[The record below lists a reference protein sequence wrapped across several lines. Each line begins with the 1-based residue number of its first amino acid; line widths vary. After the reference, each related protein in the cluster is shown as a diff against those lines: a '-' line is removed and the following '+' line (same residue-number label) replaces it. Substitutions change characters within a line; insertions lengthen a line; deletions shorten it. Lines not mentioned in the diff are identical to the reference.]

1 MSIVNTFSLQ
11 SNRQIKINFDG
22 GDLSSDAGLLLIK
35 EFISKLGIERLLN
48 RSFKTNDSAVFR
60 YHTDRDNLLQ
70 MIYMIMAGY
79 FEDDASDE
87 LTKDPVFKA
96 VLEKSA
102 LASQPTVSRFFNRM
116 DEDTLKQFQEISQ
129 ILRKRIYSIQMPQ
142 AVILDLDSTLLAAY
156 GKQEGRAFNFHY
168 RSNGY
173 HPLVCYAGITGD
185 LIKIQL
191 RDGAAYS
198 CTGVTNFLQPI
209 LDEYLNDYPTIHLLL
224 RGDSGF
230 ATPDLYKQCEEN
242 GTSYVIRLMENFIK
256 ESKSGFDFSAVS
268 SHNRI
273 VNANRVQVHALAYNI
288 FNWFRRL
295 VLSAKMRKQR
305 IDTVRLKLLKIA
317 TKVVHSARYITFKL
331 CSSCPYKE
339 EFYDTLSAIGKL
351 NVQLE

>member
-35 EFISKLGIERLLN
+35 EFISRLGIERILN

-87 LTKDPVFKA
+87 LTNDPVFKA

-116 DEDTLKQFQEISQ
+116 DEDTLKQFQEISR

-168 RSNGY
+168 QSNGY
-173 HPLVCYAGITGD
+173 HPLVCYDGITGD

-198 CTGVTNFLQPI
+198 CTGVTDFLQPI

-230 ATPDLYKQCEEN
+230 AAPDLYKQCEEN
-242 GTSYVIRLMENFIK
+242 GTSYVIRLKGNKVLREKASFLA
-256 ESKSGFDFSAVS
+256 D
-268 SHNRI
+268 
-273 VNANRVQVHALAYNI
+273 ALTSRTQNNKVDY
-288 FNWFRRL
+288 
-295 VLSAKMRKQR
+295 
-305 IDTVRLKLLKIA
+305 TV
-317 TKVVHSARYITFKL
+317 VYGEFM
-331 CSSCPYKE
+331 YK
-339 EFYDTLSAIGKL
+339 AGP
-351 NVQLE
+351 

>member
-35 EFISKLGIERLLN
+35 EFISRLGIERILN

-87 LTKDPVFKA
+87 LTNDPVFKA

-102 LASQPTVSRFFNRM
+102 LASQPTVSGFFNRM
-116 DEDTLKQFQEISQ
+116 DEDTLKQFQEISR
-129 ILRKRIYSIQMPQ
+129 ILRKRLYSIQMPQ

-168 RSNGY
+168 QSNGY
-173 HPLVCYAGITGD
+173 HPLVCYDGITGD

-198 CTGVTNFLQPI
+198 CTGVTDFLQPI

-230 ATPDLYKQCEEN
+230 AAPDLYKQCEEN
-242 GTSYVIRLMENFIK
+242 GTSYVIRLKGNKILREKASFLADALTSRTQNNKVTTLWFTVNSCTKLVHGLMKDALCARLRNQKTKWFTCIPL
-256 ESKSGFDFSAVS
+256 S
-268 SHNRI
+268 SQTWIPHQN
-273 VNANRVQVHALAYNI
+273 
-288 FNWFRRL
+288 
-295 VLSAKMRKQR
+295 
-305 IDTVRLKLLKIA
+305 
-317 TKVVHSARYITFKL
+317 
-331 CSSCPYKE
+331 
-339 EFYDTLSAIGKL
+339 TLSNFTAKE
-351 NVQLE
+351 V